1 VKAIAICGS
10 PRVEGNT
17 ELLLKVC
24 LERLTAAGVD
34 TELVRLAEKE
44 VLPCKGCGTC
54 GKRLDRR
61 CSTDSD
67 DFHEV
72 FEKMIE
78 ADIIIVGSPVYFGSA
93 TPQMMALL
101 DRAGYVSRKNGNLFS
116 RKLGGPI
123 VVARRA
129 GQNSTYAQLLYWLM
143 INDMIVTG
151 SSYWNIA
158 FGAARGE
165 VSEDREG
172 LETVARFGDNLAW
185 LAGKICGNAA
195 LQVEP
200 AGK

>member
-17 ELLLKVC
+17 ESLLQVC
-24 LERLTAAGVD
+24 LDRLASEGFD
-34 TELVRLAEKE
+34 TDLVRLAEKR
-44 VLPCKGCGTC
+44 VNPCRGCGTC

-61 CSTDSD
+61 CSDDSD
-67 DFHEV
+67 DFHEIFV
-72 FEKMIE
+72 RMLE
-78 ADIIIVGSPVYFGSA
+78 AEIIVVGSPVYFGSA

-101 DRAGYVSRKNGNLFS
+101 DRAGYVSRKNGNLLS
-116 RKLGGPI
+116 RKLGGPV

-129 GQNSTYAQLLYWLM
+129 GQNFTYAQLLFWYM
-143 INDMIVTG
+143 INDMIVPG

-172 LETVARFGDNLAW
+172 LETVTRFAENLGW
-185 LAGKICGNAA
+185 LAGKLFADSRVGEGAS
-195 LQVEP
+195 QD
-200 AGK
+200 

>member
-17 ELLLKVC
+17 ELLLQVC

-54 GKRLDRR
+54 GKRLDRK

-72 FEKMIE
+72 FEKMLE
-78 ADIIIVGSPVYFGSA
+78 ADIIILGSPVYFGSA

-116 RKLGGPI
+116 RKLGGPV

-129 GQNSTYAQLLYWLM
+129 GQNFTYAQLLYWFM

-172 LETVARFGDNLAW
+172 LETVARFADNLAW
-185 LAGKICGNAA
+185 LASKVCSNAA
-195 LQVEP
+195 PQVEP
-200 AGK
+200 EAK